1 MRTAFCILIF
11 LLSTIGQAASFDVDS
26 AYRQLDEAIRQS
38 PQFVQKKQDKI
49 GQLISMLA
57 TSSDNTMRFQLSHQL
72 YEQYLAFV
80 NDSAIYY
87 LEQCINIA
95 KAMDNQALEGKVR
108 AELAF
113 QCSNTGMYDEAL
125 FTLDSIKPA
134 LLERDGL
141 GAYYKACNHVYG
153 EMAFYTRFEPLR
165 ERYRKKAADYEQLLY
180 EVLDSTDLR
189 LFQRQEMTWMDKGD
203 LDKSLAINDKWME
216 NVPHGSHAYALTTF
230 YRYLEFKQR
239 NDTTQMMYWLT
250 ESAVSDVRNAV
261 MDQGS
266 MWELANLLMAQGNI
280 DRAYKYISFASDCA
294 THFGTRLR
302 FWQLSPILSAID
314 NKYRDYHEQEKQRTR
329 IFMIILGLLTVVL
342 ALLLYN
348 AIRQHKRLS
357 IAHAQVHEKNEL
369 LTALNAQ
376 LSSLNEQLSTANNY
390 LSESNSVK
398 EEYVGHFM
406 RLCSMYVDKIDN
418 FRKRVNKM
426 VKNRDY
432 DELYQ
437 LTRGQEFREKELDD
451 LYASFDTAFLHLFP
465 DFVEEFNAL
474 LRPEERITIDEKDR
488 LNTSIRIFALIRLGI
503 DDSSKIADFLH
514 YSVNT
519 IYNYRAKIKNGAL
532 HDRDT
537 FEQRVK
543 GIGNLPLKH

>member
-1 MRTAFCILIF
+1 
-11 LLSTIGQAASFDVDS
+11 
-26 AYRQLDEAIRQS
+26 
-38 PQFVQKKQDKI
+38 
-49 GQLISMLA
+49 
-57 TSSDNTMRFQLSHQL
+57 
-72 YEQYLAFV
+72 
-80 NDSAIYY
+80 
-87 LEQCINIA
+87 
-95 KAMDNQALEGKVR
+95 
-108 AELAF
+108 
-113 QCSNTGMYDEAL
+113 
-125 FTLDSIKPA
+125 
-134 LLERDGL
+134 
-141 GAYYKACNHVYG
+141 
-153 EMAFYTRFEPLR
+153 
-165 ERYRKKAADYEQLLY
+165 
-180 EVLDSTDLR
+180 
-189 LFQRQEMTWMDKGD
+189 
-203 LDKSLAINDKWME
+203 
-216 NVPHGSHAYALTTF
+216 
-230 YRYLEFKQR
+230 
-239 NDTTQMMYWLT
+239 
-250 ESAVSDVRNAV
+250 
-261 MDQGS
+261 
-266 MWELANLLMAQGNI
+266 
-280 DRAYKYISFASDCA
+280 
-294 THFGTRLR
+294 
-302 FWQLSPILSAID
+302 
-314 NKYRDYHEQEKQRTR
+314 
-329 IFMIILGLLTVVL
+329 MIILGLLTVVL

-369 LTALNAQ
+369 LTTLNAQ

>member
-1 MRTAFCILIF
+1 
-11 LLSTIGQAASFDVDS
+11 
-26 AYRQLDEAIRQS
+26 
-38 PQFVQKKQDKI
+38 
-49 GQLISMLA
+49 
-57 TSSDNTMRFQLSHQL
+57 
-72 YEQYLAFV
+72 
-80 NDSAIYY
+80 
-87 LEQCINIA
+87 
-95 KAMDNQALEGKVR
+95 
-108 AELAF
+108 
-113 QCSNTGMYDEAL
+113 
-125 FTLDSIKPA
+125 
-134 LLERDGL
+134 
-141 GAYYKACNHVYG
+141 
-153 EMAFYTRFEPLR
+153 
-165 ERYRKKAADYEQLLY
+165 
-180 EVLDSTDLR
+180 
-189 LFQRQEMTWMDKGD
+189 MDKGD
-203 LDKSLAINDKWME
+203 LDKSLAINDKWMA
-216 NVPHGSHAYALTTF
+216 NVTHGSHAYALTTF

-314 NKYRDYHEQEKQRTR
+314 NKYRNYHENEKQRTR
-329 IFMIILGLLTVVL
+329 IFMFILGLLAVVL
-342 ALLLYN
+342 TLLLYN
-348 AIRQHKRLS
+348 AICQHKRLS
-357 IAHAQVHEKNEL
+357 VAHAQVHEKNEL
-369 LTALNAQ
+369 LTTLNAQ
-376 LSSLNEQLSTANNY
+376 LSSLNEQLSSVNNH

-406 RLCSMYVDKIDN
+406 RLCSMYVDKIDK

-426 VKNRDY
+426 VKNREY

-503 DDSSKIADFLH
+503 DDSSKIAEFLH

-532 HDRDT
+532 HDRET

-543 GIGNLPLKH
+543 DIGNLPLTL